1 MKILIILL
9 ALFHVAVFAQKSVK
23 IGEQVWMAQN
33 LDSKAKKKGKHGG
46 LYDWESANKACPK
59 GWHLPSDNDWQTLV
73 NFTGDTEFAG
83 RDLKSKTGWD
93 KKSNG
98 TDKYKF
104 AALPGRSAGESTAFG
119 KEGCDGGCWWSS
131 TEANEVEGN
140 AYARQISYDRSDDES
155 EGYSVERFYDAK
167 EAMFSVRCIKE
178 KTE

>member
-59 GWHLPSDNDWQTLV
+59 GWHLPSDNEWQTLV

-104 AALPGRSAGESTAFG
+104 TALPGRSAGESTAFG

-131 TEANEVEGN
+131 TDANEVDGN

-167 EAMFSVRCIKE
+167 EAMFSVRCIKD
-178 KTE
+178 